1 MKKIVLMMMVLMSM
15 TAATAQDTEKK
26 APKAKQVMTQGNKDR
41 MMAPK
46 TPMTIEE
53 RTDRT
58 ARMLELND
66 EQKEKMLQLNKDY
79 DSQLQNILTQEQYKK
94 YQQMQSFTSRAHGR
108 GAGPGRGHG
117 GRPMGPRPEKAP
129 AEGAPQ
135 E

>member
-26 APKAKQVMTQGNKDR
+26 APKAKQVMKKGNKER
-41 MMAPK
+41 MAPK
-46 TPMTIEE
+46 SMMTIE
-53 RTDRT
+53 DRSEMT

-66 EQKEKMLQLNKDY
+66 EQKEKMLKLNKDY
-79 DSQLQNILTQEQYKK
+79 DTQMQEILTQEQYKK
-94 YQQMQSFTSRAHGR
+94 YQQMQQFGGRPHGR

>member
-26 APKAKQVMTQGNKDR
+26 APKAKQMKERVELRQQ
-41 MMAPK
+41 A
-46 TPMTIEE
+46 PMTIEE

-66 EQKEKMLQLNKDY
+66 EQKGKMLQLNKDY
-79 DSQLQNILTQEQYKK
+79 EAQLQTILTQEQYKK
-94 YQQMQSFTSRAHGR
+94 YQQMQQFAGRPHGR
-108 GAGPGRGHG
+108 GAGPRMGRGKK
-117 GRPMGPRPEKAP
+117 PMGPRPEKAP

>member
-26 APKAKQVMTQGNKDR
+26 APKAKQVMTEDNKGR
-41 MMAPK
+41 MKAPK
-46 TPMTIEE
+46 PMTIEE
-53 RTDRT
+53 RTDHT
-58 ARMLELND
+58 ARMLQLND

-79 DSQLQNILTQEQYKK
+79 DTQLQSILTQEQYKK
-94 YQQMQSFTSRAHGR
+94 YQRMQQFNSRSHGR

-117 GRPMGPRPEKAP
+117 GRPMGPRPDKAP
-129 AEGAPQ
+129 AEDAPQ

>member
-26 APKAKQVMTQGNKDR
+26 APKAKQVMTEDNKGR
-41 MMAPK
+41 MKAPK
-46 TPMTIEE
+46 PMTIEE

-58 ARMLELND
+58 ARMLQLND

-79 DSQLQNILTQEQYKK
+79 DSQLQNILTEEQYKK